1 MSRAGGAFSF
11 CRLGK
16 CSKIAPAYEDVIIAS
31 CGLPSFP
38 DSYMQK
44 PTTAENPA
52 KRGSF
57 GLSQFL
63 VAVTLATV
71 AYFVYWGL
79 GYTGFNHTLLFLLA
93 CTFGLFMAFNIGG
106 NDVANSFGTSVGAGT
121 LSITQALIVAA
132 IFEVS
137 GALIAGREVTDT
149 ISTGIVDLSVIDIQP
164 LQFVYIMMSA
174 LIAAALWL
182 LFASYKGLPVSTTHS
197 IIGGIVGAS
206 IALGLTLHSD
216 KAFSLV
222 YWHKIWHIVASWVIS
237 PVLGGIMSWLV
248 YGQIKKHVLM
258 HGSVAD
264 HITYS
269 RRMKSL
275 RPRIHRHLTSRLTQF
290 QSMMMV
296 NPDDGA
302 HAPGTEAEKVLAR
315 RALRLWIPLIA
326 TFGALMVSSMLLFKG
341 LKNLNLGLSDW
352 QYSLIIGVLC
362 AAVWFTVR
370 RYARGFRSS
379 EVSRATYIL
388 FSWMQVVTASG
399 FAFSHGSNDIA
410 NAIGPFTAIIDVL
423 KNQSINDGA
432 VPVPTVAM
440 IAFGVALIAGLWFI
454 GREVIATVG
463 THLAEMSPAA
473 GFTAELSAAMVVML
487 ASSLG
492 LPVSSTHILV
502 GAILGIGLV
511 NRNANW
517 RLMKPIA
524 LAWLITVP
532 AAGICAAIAFLCFN
546 SFS

>member
-1 MSRAGGAFSF
+1 
-11 CRLGK
+11 
-16 CSKIAPAYEDVIIAS
+16 
-31 CGLPSFP
+31 
-38 DSYMQK
+38 MQK
-44 PTTAENPA
+44 PTTADNPA
-52 KRGSF
+52 RRGSF
-57 GLSQFL
+57 GTSQFL
-63 VAVTLATV
+63 VAVFMTTV

-79 GYTGFNHTLLFLLA
+79 DYTGFNHAFLFLLT

-132 IFEVS
+132 VFEVS

-149 ISTGIVDLSVIDIQP
+149 ISTGIVNLSAIDIQS

-182 LFASYKGLPVSTTHS
+182 LFASCKGLPVSTTHS

-206 IALGLTLHSD
+206 IALGLVLHSEHTL
-216 KAFSLV
+216 SLV
-222 YWHKIWHIVASWVIS
+222 YWQKIWQIIASWVIS

-258 HGSVAD
+258 HGTVAD

-275 RPRIHRHLTSRLTQF
+275 RPRIHRHLTRRLTQF
-290 QSMMMV
+290 QSMMLV

-302 HAPGTEAEKVLAR
+302 HAPGTEAEKVRAR

-326 TFGALMVSSMLLFKG
+326 TFGTLMVSSMLLFKG
-341 LKNLNLGLSDW
+341 LKNLNLNLGSW
-352 QYSLIIGVLC
+352 QYTLIIGVLC
-362 AAVWFTVR
+362 ATVWFIVR
-370 RYARGFRSS
+370 HYARRFRSS

-423 KNQSINDGA
+423 KNRGIINGI

-454 GREVIATVG
+454 GREVITTVG

-517 RLMKPIA
+517 HLMKPIA

-546 SFS
+546 SLF

>member
-16 CSKIAPAYEDVIIAS
+16 CSKIAPAYEDVIITS

-93 CTFGLFMAFNIGG
+93 GTFGLFMAFNIGG

-216 KAFSLV
+216 QTFSLV

-275 RPRIHRHLTSRLTQF
+275 RPRIHQHLTSRLTQF

-432 VPVPTVAM
+432 APVPTVAM
-440 IAFGVALIAGLWFI
+440 IAFGVALVAGLWFI

>member
-1 MSRAGGAFSF
+1 
-11 CRLGK
+11 
-16 CSKIAPAYEDVIIAS
+16 
-31 CGLPSFP
+31 
-38 DSYMQK
+38 MQK
-44 PTTAENPA
+44 PTTTESPA
-52 KRGSF
+52 KCGTS
-57 GLSQFL
+57 GMSQFL
-63 VAVTLATV
+63 VAVFIATV

-79 GYTGFNHTLLFLLA
+79 GYTGFNHSFIFLLA
-93 CTFGLFMAFNIGG
+93 CAFGLFMAFNIGG

-132 IFEVS
+132 VFEVS
-137 GALIAGREVTDT
+137 GALIAGKEVTDT
-149 ISTGIVDLSVIDIQP
+149 ISKGIVDLSVIDIQP
-164 LQFVYIMMSA
+164 MQFVFVMMSA

-206 IALGLTLHSD
+206 IALGISQHSN
-216 KAFSLV
+216 ATFSLV
-222 YWHKIWHIVASWVIS
+222 YWHKIGHIGMSWVIS
-237 PVLGGIMSWLV
+237 PVLGGIMSWIV

-258 HGSVAD
+258 HGTVAD
-264 HITYS
+264 HATYA
-269 RRMKSL
+269 RRVKTL
-275 RPRIHRHLTSRLTQF
+275 RTRIHQPMTKRISQIH
-290 QSMMMV
+290 SMMMLRE
-296 NPDDGA
+296 DDGA
-302 HAPGTEAEKVLAR
+302 HAPGTEEEKVLAR
-315 RALRLWIPLIA
+315 RALRVWIPLIA
-326 TFGALMVSSMLLFKG
+326 MFGALMITSMLLFKG
-341 LKNLNLGLSDW
+341 LKNLNFGLSDL
-352 QYSLIIGVLC
+352 QYSLIIAVIS
-362 AAVWFTVR
+362 AAVWYVVR
-370 RYARGFRSS
+370 RYARRFRSS

-410 NAIGPFTAIIDVL
+410 NAIGPFAAILDVL
-423 KNQSINDGA
+423 KNQAIGEGA
-432 VPVPTVAM
+432 IPVPTIAM
-440 IAFGVALIAGLWFI
+440 AAFGIALIAGLWFI

-473 GFTAELSAAMVVML
+473 GFTAELAAAIVVML

-532 AAGICAAIAFLCFN
+532 AAGLCAALAFVLFN
-546 SFS
+546 AVF

>member
-1 MSRAGGAFSF
+1 
-11 CRLGK
+11 
-16 CSKIAPAYEDVIIAS
+16 
-31 CGLPSFP
+31 
-38 DSYMQK
+38 MQK
-44 PTTAENPA
+44 PTTTESPA
-52 KRGSF
+52 KCGTS
-57 GLSQFL
+57 GMSQFL
-63 VAVTLATV
+63 VAVFIATV

-79 GYTGFNHTLLFLLA
+79 GYTGFNHSFIFLLA
-93 CTFGLFMAFNIGG
+93 CAFGLFMAFNIGG

-132 IFEVS
+132 VFEVS
-137 GALIAGREVTDT
+137 GALIAGKEVTDT
-149 ISTGIVDLSVIDIQP
+149 ISKGIVDLSVIDIQP
-164 LQFVYIMMSA
+164 MQFVFVMMSA

-206 IALGLTLHSD
+206 IALGISQHSN
-216 KAFSLV
+216 ATFSLV
-222 YWHKIWHIVASWVIS
+222 YWHKIGHIGMSWVIS
-237 PVLGGIMSWLV
+237 PVLGGIMSWIV

-258 HGSVAD
+258 HGTVAD
-264 HITYS
+264 HATYA
-269 RRMKSL
+269 RRVKTL
-275 RPRIHRHLTSRLTQF
+275 RTRIHQPMTKRISQIH
-290 QSMMMV
+290 SMMMLRE
-296 NPDDGA
+296 DDGA
-302 HAPGTEAEKVLAR
+302 HAPGTEEEKVLAR
-315 RALRLWIPLIA
+315 RALRVWIPLIA
-326 TFGALMVSSMLLFKG
+326 MFGALM
-341 LKNLNLGLSDW
+341 
-352 QYSLIIGVLC
+352 IIAVIS
-362 AAVWFTVR
+362 AAVGDVVR
-370 RYARGFRSS
+370 RYARRFRSS

-410 NAIGPFTAIIDVL
+410 NAIGPFAAILDVL
-423 KNQSINDGA
+423 KNQAIGEGA
-432 VPVPTVAM
+432 IPVPTIAM
-440 IAFGVALIAGLWFI
+440 AAFGVALIAGLWFI

-473 GFTAELSAAMVVML
+473 GFTAELAAAIVVML

-532 AAGICAAIAFLCFN
+532 AAGLCAALAFVLFN
-546 SFS
+546 AVF